1 MQKST
6 PRALGYAG
14 LCVLAAVVGLFFSD
28 PLGASEFSGGTVT
41 GPLVTL
47 HEVSGCLFVA
57 SGVMAFVYQR
67 VAAGVA
73 LVAWLLSLPLY
84 LYFVAPGPFRIV
96 IPGEYQVLAQAAFAW
111 NTLAVVGIVV
121 GAAAAGPS
129 LMSLWRSVTS
139 TT

>member
-96 IPGEYQVLAQAAFAW
+96 IPGEYKVLPQAAFAW

-121 GAAAAGPS
+121 GAAAAGAS

>member
-84 LYFVAPGPFRIV
+84 LYFVAPRPFRIV